1 MFTFP
6 FFASP
11 RCEECDKE
19 FKYVK
24 EYHFHQAVNHKESIG
39 KGDGDEKE
47 DVLAQ
52 YEPTMYYKCKT
63 CDKTFKW
70 MSQLKKHAET
80 HKTLKKRDSG
90 SGKENEEQEA
100 TAMEEGERCVE
111 GDGEETVVEMEEKV
125 KAHSLFD
132 IFLLLFILR
141 L

>member
-1 MFTFP
+1 MAAYVY
-6 FFASP
+6 FFFLP

-39 KGDGDEKE
+39 KGDGDDKE
-47 DVLAQ
+47 DLLAQ

-80 HKTLKKRDSG
+80 HKVMRKRES
-90 SGKENEEQEA
+90 SLGKENEEQVS
-100 TAMEEGERCVE
+100 TPKTEEGEIRARGEVDDNAE
-111 GDGEETVVEMEEKV
+111 GTVTKMKEEKV
-125 KAHSLFD
+125 QCL
-132 IFLLLFILR
+132 IF
-141 L
+141 